1 MYTFSVISK
10 VQCLWK
16 KRQNS
21 DAIKEVMSKGQ
32 HEYPSDGQIHQCTK
46 RRKISNQYILCYI
59 FQISAVST
67 GVWVSMDTMLLE
79 TDNKP
84 VKRISINKEL
94 VFKVFIS
101 SIFPPVLVDIF
112 SVTLT

>member
-32 HEYPSDGQIHQCTK
+32 HEYPSDGQIHQYSK
-46 RRKISNQYILCYI
+46 MRKITTNI
-59 FQISAVST
+59 FYV
-67 GVWVSMDTMLLE
+67 
-79 TDNKP
+79 
-84 VKRISINKEL
+84 
-94 VFKVFIS
+94 
-101 SIFPPVLVDIF
+101 IF
-112 SVTLT
+112 SRFQL